1 MSPRTAIVTRP
12 IALDALVAAVSHPGA
27 GAVATFLGT
36 VRDTNAGLTVTLL
49 EYHVYERLAEAELA
63 SIAHQVEAELPGVRV
78 ACEHRV
84 GTLVVGDVAVACAA
98 SAPHRGE
105 AFAACRELIDRVK
118 ARVPIWKRE
127 HGPDGPYWVGWH
139 DARCGHGHGHG
150 DGDGD

>member
-98 SAPHRGE
+98 SSSIASRRASRSGSASTVPMGPTGSGGTTR
-105 AFAACRELIDRVK
+105 AAATATATVTVTVIKTFR
-118 ARVPIWKRE
+118 
-127 HGPDGPYWVGWH
+127 
-139 DARCGHGHGHG
+139 
-150 DGDGD
+150 